1 MVDALGGVVGRERE
15 LAEVAAFLT
24 AVPDGPI
31 ALLIDGDAGI
41 GKTTVWL
48 DGVRSAEDLGYR
60 VLRARPAE
68 SESRLSYAAL
78 ADIVRPVFDELRV
91 ALPDLQEVALG
102 TVMLRVATGG
112 PADARTTATAL
123 VSVLAALADESPVLL
138 AIDDAQWLDD
148 ASTRALEF
156 AVRRL
161 PKRVGVLAT
170 LRTGTTS
177 EVPLG
182 LDRALP
188 DSRFGRVVLGP
199 MSLAALRHV
208 ISARLQT
215 SVARPV
221 LARIAELSGGN
232 PFFALEMVRSLATGT
247 AGAPLPRPRGVPKLA
262 LERVSRLSPGARE
275 AVLVA
280 ALLSRPTVATIASA
294 LPRDN
299 DALPVIIEA
308 EDAGVLVTEQGRVRF
323 SHPLLASAVS
333 GAVSDTRRRQLH
345 RRLAGVV
352 TDAEERA
359 RHLYQAAVDPDEQ
372 TAAVVETGARQ
383 AMTRGAYDASAELF
397 EAACRLTPGDGH
409 ENRTR
414 RTLGQALATL
424 KAGDVAAARV
434 LADGAATDG
443 LPAAL
448 SVERF
453 RLLAE
458 VEWDDGRTV
467 LSTEYLERA
476 LEAAAGDREQSAAIL
491 TRLVLVGVPAD
502 PARAL
507 EHAEQAMRLL
517 SEDREPQL
525 LSSILIDRFS
535 AGVLLGRGARTELL
549 DRGLA
554 LEARA
559 GPAAYPSPVPL
570 IWFQCTDDVDAT
582 IARHE
587 REDTWARERGD
598 DRMRAERVG
607 YLALMHMHGGR
618 WDLAEELS
626 ERSCDTLAE
635 LDISGRFAYAF
646 AWRSQIDACRGRLDR
661 ALSTLTPL
669 VEEAGRT
676 ETAWWGAILLS
687 VMGFVEFSAGNHEAA
702 ESALTRM
709 SELLGGI
716 GIRDAF
722 LERTEPFRV
731 ESLVALGKVARARE
745 VLAHLEERGRT
756 NPRLWIDVTLPR
768 ARALV
773 LAAEG
778 DPEAALAA
786 LAGIDVATASR
797 LPFELAQ
804 ASLLRGRL
812 HRRLKHRRLAADAF
826 LEARTVFERLGA
838 PTWMDAANSELMR
851 VGPRRRAQDD
861 LTATEIRVAGLA
873 ATGLTNR
880 EVAQATFM
888 SAKTVEAHLASVYRK
903 LGIHSRAQLGA
914 HIEALTNAET
924 SKT

>member
-1 MVDALGGVVGRERE
+1 
-15 LAEVAAFLT
+15 
-24 AVPDGPI
+24 
-31 ALLIDGDAGI
+31 
-41 GKTTVWL
+41 
-48 DGVRSAEDLGYR
+48 
-60 VLRARPAE
+60 
-68 SESRLSYAAL
+68 
-78 ADIVRPVFDELRV
+78 
-91 ALPDLQEVALG
+91 
-102 TVMLRVATGG
+102 
-112 PADARTTATAL
+112 
-123 VSVLAALADESPVLL
+123 
-138 AIDDAQWLDD
+138 
-148 ASTRALEF
+148 
-156 AVRRL
+156 
-161 PKRVGVLAT
+161 
-170 LRTGTTS
+170 
-177 EVPLG
+177 
-182 LDRALP
+182 
-188 DSRFGRVVLGP
+188 
-199 MSLAALRHV
+199 
-208 ISARLQT
+208 
-215 SVARPV
+215 
-221 LARIAELSGGN
+221 
-232 PFFALEMVRSLATGT
+232 MVRSLATGT

-275 AVLVA
+275 VVLVA
-280 ALLSRPTVATIASA
+280 ALLSRPTVATVTSA
-294 LPRDN
+294 LPD
-299 DALPVIIEA
+299 DVEALPAIVEA

-333 GAVSDTRRRQLH
+333 GAVSDTRRRALH

-352 TDAEERA
+352 TDAEEWA

-397 EAACRLTPGDGH
+397 EAACRLTPGDGR
-409 ENRTR
+409 EDRTR

-570 IWFQCTDDVDAT
+570 IWFQCIDDVEAT

-607 YLALMHMHGGR
+607 YLALMHLHGGR

-669 VEEAGRT
+669 VEEADRT
-676 ETAWWGAILLS
+676 ETAWWGPS
-687 VMGFVEFSAGNHEAA
+687 CSACWGSWSSPPA
-702 ESALTRM
+702 STR
-709 SELLGGI
+709 
-716 GIRDAF
+716 R
-722 LERTEPFRV
+722 P
-731 ESLVALGKVARARE
+731 SLPSPG
-745 VLAHLEERGRT
+745 
-756 NPRLWIDVTLPR
+756 
-768 ARALV
+768 
-773 LAAEG
+773 
-778 DPEAALAA
+778 
-786 LAGIDVATASR
+786 
-797 LPFELAQ
+797 
-804 ASLLRGRL
+804 
-812 HRRLKHRRLAADAF
+812 
-826 LEARTVFERLGA
+826 
-838 PTWMDAANSELMR
+838 
-851 VGPRRRAQDD
+851 
-861 LTATEIRVAGLA
+861 
-873 ATGLTNR
+873 
-880 EVAQATFM
+880 
-888 SAKTVEAHLASVYRK
+888 
-903 LGIHSRAQLGA
+903 
-914 HIEALTNAET
+914 
-924 SKT
+924 